1 MKARKAAL
9 IVLVALFF
17 AALACNM
24 PIRQQTYGLSAQELR
39 STLEA
44 LRQLQNSLS
53 DQEDALNL
61 PDPPQTP
68 FPNLATATPESF
80 IQPPVSTPTSFS
92 QDGLVTY
99 IAQSGDT
106 LPALSARF
114 SVEPV
119 EISSPDPIPPEGL
132 IPPGQTLFIPDRVEN
147 APYASAILPDSEI
160 IFSPST
166 LGFSVEEYV
175 NLANGFLSTYQEQ
188 LPNETLKG
196 SQIIERVATLTST
209 NPRLLLALLEFRS
222 GWVLGQP
229 EDPGNLSQPIG
240 FNIADQDGL
249 YRELSIAANQI
260 NAGYYR
266 WRDGSN
272 TELKFPDKSII
283 RIAPALNAG
292 SVTVQRFF
300 SFFYPT
306 NEWTDAIYGPDG
318 FTSLYANMF
327 GDPWERAAV
336 VEPIFPQNLVQP
348 ALELPFLPGEKW
360 SLTGG
365 PHYSWNAGSP
375 RGALDFAPVKGASGC
390 LVSSSWVT
398 APAPGLVVRTG
409 NGIVVLDL
417 DRDGYEQT
425 GWVLFFLHIAEK
437 NRVPLGSLVNLDDR
451 LGHPSCEGGFSTG
464 THVHIARKV
473 NGEWISAD
481 HPLPFDLGGWQ
492 AFAGEKNYAGGLEKD
507 GEIVTANSNGTRSS
521 SIVR

>member
-1 MKARKAAL
+1 MNARKAAL
-9 IVLVALFF
+9 IVLLALFL

-39 STLEA
+39 NTLEA
-44 LRQLQNSLS
+44 LRQLQTPLS
-53 DQEDALNL
+53 DQEGA
-61 PDPPQTP
+61 PDPPDQPETP
-68 FPNLATATPESF
+68 FPNLATATPELMV
-80 IQPPVSTPTSFS
+80 QPPVATPTASS
-92 QDGLVTY
+92 RDGMVTY
-99 IAQSGDT
+99 FAQSGDT

-132 IPPGQTLFIPDRVEN
+132 IPADQILFIPDRVKN
-147 APYASAILPDSEI
+147 APYSSAILPDSEI

-175 NLANGFLSTYQEQ
+175 NLANGFLSTYEER
-188 LPNETLKG
+188 LPNETLTG
-196 SQIIERVATLTST
+196 WQIIDRVATLTST

-240 FNIADQDGL
+240 FNIVDQDGL

-266 WRDGSN
+266 WRVGSN
-272 TELKFPDKSII
+272 PELEFPDKSNI
-283 RIAPALNAG
+283 RVSPSLNAG
-292 SVTVQRFF
+292 SVSIQRIF
-300 SFFYPT
+300 SFFYSP
-306 NEWTDAIYGPDG
+306 NEWTDALYGPDG
-318 FTSLYANMF
+318 FTSLYTKMF

-336 VEPIFPQNLVQP
+336 VEPIFPNNLVQP
-348 ALELPFLPGEKW
+348 VLELPFLPGERW

-375 RGALDFAPVKGASGC
+375 RGGLDFAPVKGAPGC
-390 LVSSSWVT
+390 QVSSAWVT

-409 NGIVVLDL
+409 NGYVVLDL
-417 DRDGYEQT
+417 DKDGYEQT

-437 NRVPLGSLVNLDDR
+437 NRVPLGTLVNLDER

-464 THVHIARKV
+464 THVHLARKF

-481 HPLPFDLGGWQ
+481 HPLPFLLSGWQ
-492 AFAGEKNYAGGLEKD
+492 AFAGEKNYAGGLEKN
-507 GEIVTANSNGTRSS
+507 GEIVIANSNGTRSS

>member
-1 MKARKAAL
+1 MKARNSAL
-9 IVLVALFF
+9 IVLFALFA

-24 PIRQQTYGLSAQELR
+24 PVRQQTYGLSAQDLK

-44 LRQLQNSLS
+44 LRQLQTPLS
-53 DQEDALNL
+53 QQENV
-61 PDPPQTP
+61 PTQPQTP
-68 FPNLATATPESF
+68 FPNLVTATPESLV
-80 IQPPVSTPTSFS
+80 QPPASTPTSSS
-92 QDGLVTY
+92 QNGLVTY
-99 IAQSGDT
+99 LAQSGDT

-114 SVEPV
+114 SVQPG
-119 EISSPDPIPPEGL
+119 EISSVNPVPSEGL
-132 IPPGQTLFIPDRVEN
+132 IPPGQALTIPDRVEN
-147 APYASAILPDSEI
+147 APYSSAVLPDSEI

-175 NLANGFLSTYQEQ
+175 NLANGFLSTYQER
-188 LPNETLKG
+188 LPNETLTG

-229 EDPGNLSQPIG
+229 KHPENLSQPIG
-240 FNIADQDGL
+240 FNIDDQDGL
-249 YRELSIAANQI
+249 YRELNIAANQI

-272 TELKFPDKSII
+272 TELKFPDGTVV
-283 RIAPALNAG
+283 RLAPSLNPG

-300 SFFYPT
+300 SFFYSPD
-306 NEWTDAIYGPDG
+306 EWIDAIYGQEG
-318 FTSLYANMF
+318 FTRLYADMF

-336 VEPIFPQNLVQP
+336 VEPLFTENLAQP
-348 ALELPFLPGEKW
+348 DLELPFLPGELW

-375 RGALDFAPVKGASGC
+375 RGALDFASVKGASGC
-390 LVSSSWVT
+390 LVSSAWVT
-398 APAPGLVVRTG
+398 APAPGVVVRTG

-417 DRDGYEQT
+417 DGDGYEQT

-437 NRVPLGSLVNLDDR
+437 NRIPLGSLVNQDDR
-451 LGHPSCEGGFSTG
+451 LGHPSCEGGVSTG

-473 NGEWISAD
+473 NGEWLSAD
-481 HPLPFDLGGWQ
+481 DPLPFVLSGWQ
-492 AFAGEKNYAGGLEKD
+492 AFAEERNYAGGLEKD